1 VSRGAV
7 GSFIYGGW
15 WSDSL
20 DLGITVPTLLAER
33 YVAMVAE
40 RASARAGVDGDKHIH
55 MRRAEAS
62 LSEIKNSYR
71 MREEC
76 AE

>member
-1 VSRGAV
+1 
-7 GSFIYGGW
+7 
-15 WSDSL
+15 
-20 DLGITVPTLLAER
+20 
-33 YVAMVAE
+33 
-40 RASARAGVDGDKHIH
+40 

-76 AE
+76 ARNARSEHNYRHSQGIAGQEAFPEPASAELRTRTGAGFLGSGQRSGRT

>member
-1 VSRGAV
+1 
-7 GSFIYGGW
+7 
-15 WSDSL
+15 
-20 DLGITVPTLLAER
+20 
-33 YVAMVAE
+33 MVAE